1 MDNVRDPIQFRTELS
16 NFTSIAPVL
25 LNWSNKTSR
34 VFPAL
39 KSTSHFLPEFKC
51 LIDQIQVQKPIL
63 VVATDQSSIISI
75 DSSIMDNMIRKAI
88 NVNFSRKSVA
98 VTYPEFFW
106 GRLVYTSNSR
116 RRHHD
121 WC

>member
-1 MDNVRDPIQFRTELS
+1 M
-16 NFTSIAPVL
+16 
-25 LNWSNKTSR
+25 
-34 VFPAL
+34 

-51 LIDQIQVQKPIL
+51 LIDQIQDQKPIL

-75 DSSIMDNMIRKAI
+75 DNSIMDNMIRKAI

-98 VTYPEFFW
+98 VTYPEFFL

-116 RRHHD
+116 RRHMIGAEQVNFSNLYL
-121 WC
+121 WMF